1 MYTGFHCR
9 LVSVRQSKEQ
19 VGSTAGDGCTSAGAA
34 VKTTPVEHDE
44 QRAAPASAAFAAASA
59 GPSPPIVSPASTSV
73 WTSQDIAD
81 QNAGLLAVPPA
92 NDLGQG
98 QGRLSLASV
107 GNESSFFFAAGFG
120 KDAAHRLCSTPSSD
134 EVRPAVQPRPALS
147 GPPPTLD
154 LSDDDPSGQRSLPG
168 DGPRDQR
175 LQAGDGPRGQRL
187 QPDDDLR
194 RQRLHPGNDL
204 RGQRLQPGGDDFRGQ
219 RSQSGDDPRG
229 QGSPPAL
236 SRRRSVGCV
245 QMPQLTPIMEE
256 ERDTIQDVA
265 VGGGAEMDDE
275 EVFTV
280 TDSYLEH
287 ARRGVAGSQAA
298 AAADVLDLTFVSSI
312 ASAELT
318 PLSPSGAGSGSSAE
332 VTGSGHGGSAGS
344 RDRAR
349 PDAGLS
355 ATGTGPGV
363 DDSAQEEPAAAKER
377 TSSYSAVYGDYRCAE
392 SSASSADV
400 VAESDWTM
408 DRAQSAVSAL
418 SLPGLPVLLLSL
430 SQIKIKSNLV
440 GSISSN
446 VAHKNNKRV

>member
-1 MYTGFHCR
+1 
-9 LVSVRQSKEQ
+9 
-19 VGSTAGDGCTSAGAA
+19 
-34 VKTTPVEHDE
+34 
-44 QRAAPASAAFAAASA
+44 
-59 GPSPPIVSPASTSV
+59 
-73 WTSQDIAD
+73 
-81 QNAGLLAVPPA
+81 
-92 NDLGQG
+92 
-98 QGRLSLASV
+98 
-107 GNESSFFFAAGFG
+107 
-120 KDAAHRLCSTPSSD
+120 
-134 EVRPAVQPRPALS
+134 
-147 GPPPTLD
+147 
-154 LSDDDPSGQRSLPG
+154 
-168 DGPRDQR
+168 
-175 LQAGDGPRGQRL
+175 
-187 QPDDDLR
+187 
-194 RQRLHPGNDL
+194 
-204 RGQRLQPGGDDFRGQ
+204 
-219 RSQSGDDPRG
+219 
-229 QGSPPAL
+229 
-236 SRRRSVGCV
+236 
-245 QMPQLTPIMEE
+245 MPQLTPIMEE
-256 ERDTIQDVA
+256 ERDTTQDVA

-287 ARRGVAGSQAA
+287 ARRGVARSQAA

-318 PLSPSGAGSGSSAE
+318 PLSPSGAGSESSAEVTGSGHGGSAGSRDRARPGSGSSAE

-349 PDAGLS
+349 PDADLS

-363 DDSAQEEPAAAKER
+363 DDSAREEPAAAKER

-430 SQIKIKSNLV
+430 FQIKIKSNLV

-446 VAHKNNKRV
+446 VAHKK

>member
-1 MYTGFHCR
+1 M
-9 LVSVRQSKEQ
+9 
-19 VGSTAGDGCTSAGAA
+19 
-34 VKTTPVEHDE
+34 KTTPVEHDE
-44 QRAAPASAAFAAASA
+44 QRAAPASAASAFAAASA

-120 KDAAHRLCSTPSSD
+120 EDAAHRLCSTPSSD

-187 QPDDDLR
+187 QPYDDLR
-194 RQRLHPGNDL
+194 RQRLHLGDDLRGQRSPLDDDLRGQRSQRGDDL

-236 SRRRSVGCV
+236 SRRRSVSCV

-287 ARRGVAGSQAA
+287 ARRGVARSQAAAA

-349 PDAGLS
+349 PDADLS

-363 DDSAQEEPAAAKER
+363 DDSAREEPGTAKER

-430 SQIKIKSNLV
+430 FQIKIKSNIV

-446 VAHKNNKRV
+446 VAHKK